1 MTIIE
6 LLAEADHV
14 VQTEAGRDAVAAIRQ
29 RVENS
34 NYWPTLIDM
43 ARDFKEL
50 RDAIAEAH
58 THHTPTE

>member
-14 VQTEAGRDAVAAIRQ
+14 VRTEAGRDAVAAIRQ

-50 RDAIAEAH
+50 RDAIAAAH
-58 THHTPTE
+58 PTLPPTE